1 MDDSCAKASQAQTTY
16 RNQLVTTNAARQDY
30 FQNQL
35 PSDIV
40 TLKSVDDECCTAI
53 RYQLARYAY
62 LFEESLTANGLALD
76 NDEGQGLRS
85 LTEKIDYRA
94 DTADLVKEYSEKAS
108 NLRKEDIPFKEFPM
122 VINNWQEIRKKLTDS
137 CLVIYSS

>member
-1 MDDSCAKASQAQTTY
+1 MKKQVDDSCAKANQAQTTY

-40 TLKSVDDECCTAI
+40 TLKSVDDECCTAV

-62 LFEESLTANGLALD
+62 LFEESLTRDGLALD

-85 LTEKIDYRA
+85 LTEKIDYQA
-94 DTADLVKEYSEKAS
+94 DTAELVKAYSEKATS
-108 NLRKEDIPFKEFPM
+108 LKKADIPYKEYPM
-122 VINNWQEIRKKLTDS
+122 VK
-137 CLVIYSS
+137 